1 MKKFKNKKFI
11 IIGIVVL
18 AVIAFIAIPA
28 LTGGKNAAALNDVA
42 YTTLAKSMLTES
54 VSVTGT
60 IESGDSKNVYTTL
73 NYPAKEVFVE
83 VGDIVKAGDVL
94 ATLDTANL
102 ALDLQQAIYNE
113 QSSSGSAK
121 IALDNAKTL
130 YESNKL
136 SFEMGEISQVE
147 LTKSLNDYK
156 NAQLNYNNN
165 SASITV
171 QKLQDQLDDSIIKA
185 PINGSVTLVNVI
197 VGNMASGI
205 LFEVENIGSLKVTTG
220 IKEFD
225 VSKVKVGQK
234 VEIKTDSTGD
244 KVIKGTVTLIA
255 PAASKGT
262 NGQTVS
268 SSDVQF
274 DSEISIDDKDPN
286 LKIGMNARL
295 NITIAEKKDIYSVP
309 FDAITQNAA
318 GDNVIYIA
326 EKQGSSYIV
335 KELPVK
341 TGLETDFYIEI
352 SGDNVVDG
360 LLVVSNPGTIKPD
373 DKIKL
378 KADVAPT
385 K

>member
-73 NYPAKEVFVE
+73 NYPTKEVFVE

-197 VGNMASGI
+197 VGNMSSGI

-274 DSEISIDDKDPN
+274 DAEISIDDKDPN

-360 LLVVSNPGTIKPD
+360 LLVVSNPGTIKPG

>member
-1 MKKFKNKKFI
+1 MKRFKNKKVI
-11 IIGIVVL
+11 IIAIVVL

-28 LTGGKNAAALNDVA
+28 LTGSKNASALNDVA

-60 IESGDSKNVYTTL
+60 IESGNSKNVYTTL
-73 NYPAKEVFVE
+73 NYPTKEVYVE

-102 ALDLQQAIYNE
+102 ALDLQQAKYNAE
-113 QSSSGSAK
+113 SSSGSAK
-121 IALDNAKTL
+121 IAMDNFKTV

-136 SFEMGEISQVE
+136 SYEMGEISQSE

-156 NAQLNYNNN
+156 NAQLNYNND

-171 QKLQDQLDDSIIKA
+171 QKLQDQLNDSIIKA

-205 LFEVENIGSLKVTTG
+205 LFEVEDIGSLKVTTG

-234 VEIKTDSTGD
+234 VDIKTDSTGD
-244 KVIKGTVTLIA
+244 KVIKGTVTMIS

-274 DSEISIDDKDPN
+274 DAEVSIDDKDPN

-295 NITIAEKKDIYSVP
+295 SITIAEKKDIYSVP
-309 FDAITQNAA
+309 FDAITQNPA

-326 EKQGSSYIV
+326 EKQGSGYLV
-335 KELPVK
+335 KELLVK

-352 SGDNVVDG
+352 SGENVEGG
-360 LLVVSNPGTIKPD
+360 LLVISNPGTLKPG

>member
-1 MKKFKNKKFI
+1 MKKFKNKKVI
-11 IIGIVVL
+11 IIAIVVL
-18 AVIAFIAIPA
+18 VVIAVIAIPA
-28 LTGGKNAAALNDVA
+28 LTGNKNAAALNDVA

-60 IESGDSKNVYTTL
+60 IESGNSKNVYTTL
-73 NYPAKEVFVE
+73 NYPAKEVMVE

-102 ALDLQQAIYNE
+102 ALDLQQAIYNAE
-113 QSSSGSAK
+113 STSGSAK
-121 IALDNAKTL
+121 IALDNFKTV

-136 SFEMGEISQVE
+136 SYEMGEISQSE

-171 QKLQDQLDDSIIKA
+171 QKLQDQLNDSIIKA
-185 PINGSVTLVNVI
+185 PISGSVTLVNVT

-205 LFEVENIGSLKVTTG
+205 LFEVEDIGSLKVTTG

-234 VEIKTDSTGD
+234 VQIKTDSTGD
-244 KVIKGTVTLIA
+244 KVINGTVTLIS
-255 PAASKGT
+255 PAANKGT

-274 DSEISIDDKDPN
+274 DAEVLINDKDPN
-286 LKIGMNARL
+286 LKIGMNARM

-309 FDAITQNAA
+309 FDAITQNAT
-318 GDNVIYIA
+318 GDKVIYIA
-326 EKQGSSYIV
+326 EKQGSNYIV

-352 SGDNVVDG
+352 SGDKIVDG
-360 LLVVSNPGTIKPD
+360 LFVISNPGTLKPN

-378 KADVAPT
+378 KAEVAPT

>member
-1 MKKFKNKKFI
+1 MKRFKNKKVI
-11 IIGIVVL
+11 IIAIVVL

-28 LTGGKNAAALNDVA
+28 LTGSKNASALNDVA

-60 IESGDSKNVYTTL
+60 IESGNSKNVYTTL
-73 NYPAKEVFVE
+73 NYPTKEVYVE

-102 ALDLQQAIYNE
+102 ALDLQQAKYNAE
-113 QSSSGSAK
+113 SSSGSAK
-121 IALDNAKTL
+121 IAMDNFKTI

-136 SFEMGEISQVE
+136 SYEMGEISQSE

-156 NAQLNYNNN
+156 NAQLNYNND

-171 QKLQDQLDDSIIKA
+171 QKLQDQLNDSIIKA

-205 LFEVENIGSLKVTTG
+205 LFEVEDIGSLKVTTG

-234 VEIKTDSTGD
+234 VDIKTDSTGD
-244 KVIKGTVTLIA
+244 KVIKGTVTMIS

-274 DSEISIDDKDPN
+274 DAEVSIDDKDPN

-295 NITIAEKKDIYSVP
+295 SITIAEKKDIYSVP
-309 FDAITQNAA
+309 FDAITQNVA
-318 GDNVIYIA
+318 GDNVIYTA
-326 EKQGSSYIV
+326 EKQGSSYLV
-335 KELPVK
+335 KELLVK

-352 SGDNVVDG
+352 SGENVVDG
-360 LLVVSNPGTIKPD
+360 LLVISNPGTLKPG